1 VTEQYSSFDSV
12 CIALSS
18 IGIFRCDFF
27 SFEFSSVKS
36 FRNQIAV
43 EYLRK
48 FVLLPC

>member
-1 VTEQYSSFDSV
+1 VTEQCFVSV

-18 IGIFRCDFF
+18 IGIFKCDVFP
-27 SFEFSSVKS
+27 FEFSSVKS
-36 FRNQIAV
+36 FRNQIAM